1 MRIQTVHVC
10 NTCTCVKVYSMYAY
24 NMRLHNCI
32 YSPTC
37 LVSTLKDTRNLYF
50 HQRYLLSVLVDILSL
65 HELGTE

>member
-1 MRIQTVHVC
+1 
-10 NTCTCVKVYSMYAY
+10 MYAY

-37 LVSTLKDTRNLYF
+37 LVSTLKGTRNLYF